1 MGKTYKDTND
11 AELLFMLNEESED
24 AKDILFKK
32 YYYIIE
38 QTMKRYA
45 KIIAK
50 SGVEYKDIYQE
61 AMLGFADAL
70 DKYNDTKEA
79 QLPTFI
85 TLCVKRRLSNLL
97 RGATNIKSKF
107 NKDILSI
114 DYDYENYDTTL
125 IDIISD
131 DNKNNPLV
139 NIATRENLEA
149 IINACESKLS
159 PFETKVFDLMILEY
173 DYKQIAEIL
182 NESPKK
188 IDNTA
193 QRIRRKIKDIVGI
206 LQSDN
211 K

>member
-11 AELLFMLNEESED
+11 AELLFMANEESED

-38 QTMKRYA
+38 QAMRRYA

-50 SGVEYKDIYQE
+50 SGIEYKDIYQE

-70 DKYNDTKEA
+70 DKYNDNKET

-97 RGATNIKSKF
+97 RAATNTKSKF

-114 DYDYENYDTTL
+114 DYLSL
-125 IDIISD
+125 IHI
-131 DNKNNPLV
+131 
-139 NIATRENLEA
+139 
-149 IINACESKLS
+149 
-159 PFETKVFDLMILEY
+159 
-173 DYKQIAEIL
+173 
-182 NESPKK
+182 
-188 IDNTA
+188 
-193 QRIRRKIKDIVGI
+193 
-206 LQSDN
+206 
-211 K
+211 

>member
-85 TLCVKRRLSNLL
+85 TLCLN
-97 RGATNIKSKF
+97 
-107 NKDILSI
+107 D
-114 DYDYENYDTTL
+114 
-125 IDIISD
+125 
-131 DNKNNPLV
+131 
-139 NIATRENLEA
+139 
-149 IINACESKLS
+149 
-159 PFETKVFDLMILEY
+159 EY
-173 DYKQIAEIL
+173 
-182 NESPKK
+182 P
-188 IDNTA
+188 
-193 QRIRRKIKDIVGI
+193 IR
-206 LQSDN
+206 
-211 K
+211 

>member
-97 RGATNIKSKF
+97 RGATNVKSKF

-131 DNKNNPLV
+131 DNKNNPLN
-139 NIATRENLEA
+139 NITTRENIENVTTQCLNILTPSEREVFQLLIYGYTKPEVA
-149 IINACESKLS
+149 SILKMSLS
-159 PFETKVFDLMILEY
+159 SV
-173 DYKQIAEIL
+173 
-182 NESPKK
+182 S
-188 IDNTA
+188 NTV
-193 QRIRRKIKDIVGI
+193 QRIRRKCKDILKTG
-206 LQSDN
+206 LY
-211 K
+211 